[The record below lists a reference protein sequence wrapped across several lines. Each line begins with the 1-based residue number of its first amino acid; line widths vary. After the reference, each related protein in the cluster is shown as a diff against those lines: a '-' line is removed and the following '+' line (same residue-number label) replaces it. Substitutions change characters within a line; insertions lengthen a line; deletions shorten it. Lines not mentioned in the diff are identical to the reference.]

1 MRIVRFQAQGS
12 IRYGILE
19 DDCSIAG
26 LSGPPFKSVKR
37 TRERFHPEDVRL
49 LAPCEPS
56 KIVGV
61 GLNYRDHAEELG
73 MDLPQEPLLFLKP
86 PTSIIGPHRQIRFP
100 SMARR
105 VDFEAELAIVIGACA
120 KKVPVEDAARVILG
134 YTCFNDVTARDLQF
148 KDVQYT
154 RAKGFD
160 TFAPIGPWIETD
172 VDPLGLTIESY
183 LNGERKQHSTTACL
197 LFDPCALVSYISHI
211 MTLRPGDVIASG
223 TPAGVG
229 PMKPGDRIEIRIEH
243 IGSLVNEVVDD
254 TDHSCED
261 EKE

>member
-12 IRYGILE
+12 AHYGILE
-19 DDCSIAG
+19 DDSSIAR
-26 LSGPPFKSVKR
+26 LSGPPFHGTQR
-37 TRERFHPEDVRL
+37 TQERFRSDDVRL

-73 MDLPQEPLLFLKP
+73 MELPQEPQLFLKP
-86 PTSIIGPHRQIRFP
+86 ETSIIGPYQQIRYP

-105 VDFEAELAIVIGACA
+105 VDFEAELAIVIGAYA

-172 VDPLGLTIESY
+172 LDPLGLTIESY
-183 LNGERKQHSTTACL
+183 LNGERKQHSSTACL

-229 PMKPGDRIEIRIEH
+229 PMKPGDRIEVRIER
-243 IGSLVNEVVDD
+243 IGSLVNEVVDEME
-254 TDHSCED
+254 HSL
-261 EKE
+261 